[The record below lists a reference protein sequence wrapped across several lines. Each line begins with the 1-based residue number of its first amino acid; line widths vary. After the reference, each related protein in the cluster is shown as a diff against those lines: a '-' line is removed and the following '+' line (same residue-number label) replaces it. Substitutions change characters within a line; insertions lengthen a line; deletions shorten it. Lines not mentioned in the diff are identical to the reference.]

1 MNSLINAVARLCLRS
16 TSNRL
21 KKIVA
26 ECSDNK
32 NCIQSPKGF
41 LNKVSKALST
51 PESHGLNVDDDTY
64 FEIHNAHWRAAYG
77 CHFEPETY
85 PITLKNAN

>member
-1 MNSLINAVARLCLRS
+1 MNNLVNAVARLCLKS

-26 ECSDNK
+26 ECSDDK
-32 NCIQSPKGF
+32 NCIQDSKRF

-51 PESHGLNVDDDTY
+51 PESHGLTIDDDDY
-64 FEIHNAHWRAAYG
+64 FEIHNAHWKATYSY
-77 CHFEPETY
+77 HFEPETY